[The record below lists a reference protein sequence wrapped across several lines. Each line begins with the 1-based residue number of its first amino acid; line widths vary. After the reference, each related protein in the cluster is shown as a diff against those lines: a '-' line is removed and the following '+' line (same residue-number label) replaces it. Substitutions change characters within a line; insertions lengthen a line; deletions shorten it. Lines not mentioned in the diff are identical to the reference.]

1 MKKKSVVLILAA
13 LLLAVVICLPVSA
26 GGKKEGPAA
35 GDAKT
40 ASAAPAEMQ
49 WPESGKRIRLIITHG
64 VGGSVDLPARA
75 MAPYFEKEFG
85 IPVVPEN
92 LEGQGGRRAMQ
103 EAFAAAPDGYTI
115 VVSAF
120 PSRLIGELLYP
131 ESKYSMKEF
140 VHLGAWLGG
149 DYRTVLVSS
158 KSPYKSFN
166 DLMEAGKTKKLKA
179 AGGGG
184 LGSTSQLQAVFLR
197 EKVKMNADFIPF
209 DSTAEVA
216 NAVIGGHVDFGLMP
230 VSSSARYEKQGDVKT
245 VAIHGPK
252 RSRMLP
258 DTPTMLE
265 LGYKGV
271 VIPYGVG
278 AWAPPGTPKEIQ
290 KKYEKVILKA
300 CQDKEFLAWAER
312 TSILVEP
319 LSSEEFLSTTM
330 EDYDSI
336 NSVLDLLKTA
346 K

>member
-1 MKKKSVVLILAA
+1 MKKKLGILVLAV
-13 LLLAVVICLPVSA
+13 LLLTAMLCLSVF
-26 GGKKEGPAA
+26 
-35 GDAKT
+35 
-40 ASAAPAEMQ
+40 AEAE
-49 WPESGKRIRLIITHG
+49 WPEKGKRIHLIITHG

-75 MAPYFEKEFG
+75 MAPYFEKAFG

-92 LEGQGGRRAMQ
+92 LEGQGGRRAM
-103 EAFAAAPDGYTI
+103 EIAFAAPPDGYTI

-131 ESKYSMKEF
+131 ESKYSMKDF

-158 KSPYKSFN
+158 KSPYQSFN
-166 DLMEAGKTKKLKA
+166 ELMEAGKTKRLKA

-184 LGSTSQLQAVFLR
+184 LGSTSQLQAVFLK

-230 VSSSARYEKQGDVKT
+230 VSSSARYQKQGDVVV
-245 VAIHGPK
+245 VAIHSSI
-252 RSRMLP
+252 RSILLP
-258 DTPTMLE
+258 DTPTMDE

-271 VIPYGVG
+271 IIPYGVG

-290 KKYEKVILKA
+290 QKYEKVILET
-300 CQDKEFLAWAER
+300 CQNKDFLEWAEK
-312 TSILVEP
+312 TSILIDP
-319 LSSEEFLSTTM
+319 LSAQEFYQTTM
-330 EDYDSI
+330 EDYTNI

-346 K
+346 E

>member
-1 MKKKSVVLILAA
+1 MKRKTLVLCIAV
-13 LLLAVVICLPVSA
+13 LLLASAVVLPVA
-26 GGKKEGPAA
+26 AAGKKEA
-35 GDAKT
+35 GVSD
-40 ASAAPAEMQ
+40 SAAAQEMQ
-49 WPESGKRIRLIITHG
+49 WPEKGKRIRLIITHG

-75 MAPYFEKEFG
+75 MAPYFEKAFG

-92 LEGQGGRRAMQ
+92 LEGQGGRRAM
-103 EAFAAAPDGYTI
+103 ETAFASPPDGYTI

-120 PSRLIGELLYP
+120 PSRLIGELLYT
-131 ESKYSMKEF
+131 ESKYSMKDF

-158 KSPYKSFN
+158 KSPYKSFK
-166 DLMEAGKTKKLKA
+166 DLMDAGKTKKLKA

-230 VSSSARYEKQGDVKT
+230 VSSSARYEKQGDIVT
-245 VAIHGPK
+245 VAIHSTK
-252 RSRMLP
+252 RSTLLP
-258 DTPTMLE
+258 NTPTMEE
-265 LGYKGV
+265 LGYKEV

-290 KKYEKVILKA
+290 KKYEKVILEA

-312 TSILVEP
+312 TSILIEP
-319 LSSEEFLSTTM
+319 LDANQFYNTTM
-330 EDYDSI
+330 EDYKSI

-346 K
+346 Q